1 MQCSTDDR
9 AMKKSKIEEVLPDL
23 LLLPLEVLQIIIK
36 YLDVKSTAILLQS
49 TKLAEDIFTQKSWK
63 LLYLW
68 RWYKKSTDNS
78 INTDIDSKYFLA
90 R

>member
-1 MQCSTDDR
+1 M
-9 AMKKSKIEEVLPDL
+9 EEVLPDL

-78 INTDIDSKYFLA
+78 INTDIDNFIASFCRDRKKIQHQPQ
-90 R
+90 

>member
-9 AMKKSKIEEVLPDL
+9 ATKKSKIEEVAPDL

-49 TKLAEDIFTQKSWK
+49 TKLAEGILTQKSWK

-90 R
+90 L

>member
-1 MQCSTDDR
+1 M
-9 AMKKSKIEEVLPDL
+9 EEVLPDL

>member
-78 INTDIDSKYFLA
+78 INTDIDSKYFFA
-90 R
+90 P